1 MAGGVL
7 LAGLSVPVRDRA
19 GEIATYMR
27 DLFLDTVETLDSVL
41 EIVSN
46 WGIMC

>member
-1 MAGGVL
+1 VFFWLDCQYSSMTG
-7 LAGLSVPVRDRA
+7 PER
-19 GEIATYMR
+19 EIATYMR

-46 WGIMC
+46 WGMMYR